1 MLDQV
6 HDALWVAEGEI
17 VPFFGFSYPTRSV
30 IVQLANG
37 DLWIWS
43 PVKLT
48 ADLRHEVDSLGP
60 VRHLVSPN
68 KLHQLY
74 LQEWKTAYP
83 QSTTVGAAND
93 NQETTRHRIP
103 GTVGR

>member
-30 IVQLANG
+30 IVQLTNG

-48 ADLRHEVDSLGP
+48 ADLRHEV
-60 VRHLVSPN
+60 
-68 KLHQLY
+68 
-74 LQEWKTAYP
+74 
-83 QSTTVGAAND
+83 
-93 NQETTRHRIP
+93 
-103 GTVGR
+103 

>member
-1 MLDQV
+1 
-6 HDALWVAEGEI
+6 
-17 VPFFGFSYPTRSV
+17 
-30 IVQLANG
+30 
-37 DLWIWS
+37 
-43 PVKLT
+43 
-48 ADLRHEVDSLGP
+48 VDSLGP